1 MIDNIK
7 EKISRIR
14 HYYSENKVMPTYDEI
29 CALFG
34 FKSKNAA
41 FKLVNKLVDQGFIE
55 KMDKGRLKP
64 GGNFLGLP
72 LFSSVQA
79 GAATAEEEI
88 LLDRVDLNDYL
99 IKNPD
104 ETVLIN
110 VRGDSMIDAGI
121 HEGDKVIVDRHA
133 QAQLGDVVVAVVDG
147 DYTVKYLDKTKDGPA
162 RLGGHSGGQ
171 FILQP
176 GNPNYHPIIPQNEL
190 SLFGKVVGVI
200 RKM

>member
-1 MIDNIK
+1 MLDNIK
-7 EKISRIR
+7 EKLTRIR

-29 CALFG
+29 CTLFG

-41 FKLVNKLVDQGFIE
+41 FKLINKLVEQGFVE

-64 GGNFLGLP
+64 GENLLGFP
-72 LFSSVQA
+72 LFNSVQA
-79 GAATAEEEI
+79 GAPTAEEE
-88 LLDRVDLNDYL
+88 LMMQRVDLNDYL

-121 HEGDKVIVDRHA
+121 HEGDKVIVDRKAIA
-133 QAQLGDVVVAVVDG
+133 QIGNIVVAVVDG
-147 DYTVKYLDKTKDGPA
+147 AYTVKYLDRSPNG
-162 RLGGHSGGQ
+162 LI
-171 FILQP
+171 ILQP
-176 GNPNYHPIIPQNEL
+176 GNPNYQPIIPQNEMCI
-190 SLFGKVVGVI
+190 FGKVVAVI